1 MTDQVDV
8 QQLRQSAEQNLAHDG
23 FMAATRRLT
32 ATRRAIPTRRL
43 TATRREAVACPLA
56 EARRVTEMR
65 RLIEIRR
72 VSETRRVEKSIP
84 ADALLHELQV
94 HQIEL
99 EMQNENL
106 RQSQLELEKSRDR
119 YIDFYDFAPVGY
131 LTLDAHGAISEI
143 NLTGAA
149 LLGVERNTLLSQRL
163 STYVAAEYDERWGK
177 HFINMLTHDEKQVCE
192 LALQRRGG
200 PRFFAQLDCLR
211 LNKAD
216 EPPLLRIVLT
226 DISERIKNEEKI
238 RQLAFYDALTQLPN
252 RRLLNDRMDQAMA
265 ASKRSGHYAALM
277 FLDLDNFKPLN
288 DSHGHGMGDLLL
300 MEVARRITRCL
311 REMDTVARFGGDEFV
326 VLLSELDAD
335 KAESIAEAGIVA
347 EKIRRALAEV
357 YHLSLWHEADVT
369 HHCTS
374 SIGVVLFSDHEASTD
389 DILKRADRA
398 MYRAKTGGGN
408 RIYFFKPDE

>member
-1 MTDQVDV
+1 MTVDV
-8 QQLRQSAEQNLAHDG
+8 QLLRQSAEQNLVHNG
-23 FMAATRRLT
+23 FMATTRRLT
-32 ATRRAIPTRRL
+32 ATRRVIPTRRL
-43 TATRREAVACPLA
+43 METRRAAVACPLA
-56 EARRVTEMR
+56 EARHVNETRRLTGIRRVIEMR
-65 RLIEIRR
+65 R
-72 VSETRRVEKSIP
+72 VKTSIP

-106 RQSQLELEKSRDR
+106 RQSQSELEKSRDR

-131 LTLDAHGAISEI
+131 ITLDAYGSISEI
-143 NLTGAA
+143 NLTGAS

-163 STYVAAEYDERWGK
+163 TAYVTAEYYERWRK
-177 HFINMLTHDEKQVCE
+177 HFIKMLASDEKQVCE
-192 LALQRRGG
+192 LELQRKGG
-200 PRFFAQLDCLR
+200 SRFFARLDCLR
-211 LNKAD
+211 LSKTS

-265 ASKRSGHYAALM
+265 ASKRSGHYGALM

-300 MEVARRITRCL
+300 VEVARRITRCL

-326 VLLSELDAD
+326 VLLSELDTG
-335 KAESIAEAGIVA
+335 KAESVAQAGVVA
-347 EKIRRALAEV
+347 EKIRAALAEV
-357 YHLSLWHEADVT
+357 YHLQPQQEAGVA
-369 HHCTS
+369 HRCTS
-374 SIGVVLFSDHEASTD
+374 SIGVVLFIDHEASPG
-389 DILKRADRA
+389 DILKWADKA
-398 MYRAKTGGGN
+398 MYQAKTGGGN
-408 RIYFFKPDE
+408 HIHFFTPDE

>member
-8 QQLRQSAEQNLAHDG
+8 QQLRQSAERNLASDG

-32 ATRRAIPTRRL
+32 TSRRVIPTRRL
-43 TATRREAVACPLA
+43 AAMRREAVACPLA
-56 EARRVTEMR
+56 EARNVNATR
-65 RLIEIRR
+65 RLIETRR
-72 VSETRRVEKSIP
+72 VSETRRVEKLTP

-106 RQSQLELEKSRDR
+106 RQSLLELEKSRDR

-131 LTLDAHGAISEI
+131 LTLDAYGVISEI
-143 NLTGAA
+143 NLTGAS
-149 LLGVERNTLLSQRL
+149 LLGVERNTLLSQCL
-163 STYVAAEYDERWGK
+163 TPYVTAEYDERWRK

-192 LALQRRGG
+192 LALQRKGG

-211 LNKAD
+211 LNKTG

-252 RRLLNDRMDQAMA
+252 RRLLSDRLDQAMA
-265 ASKRSGHYAALM
+265 ASKRSGHYVALM

-288 DSHGHGMGDLLL
+288 DSHGHDMGDLLL
-300 MEVARRITRCL
+300 VEAAHRITRCL
-311 REMDTVARFGGDEFV
+311 REIDTVARFGGDEFV
-326 VLLSELDAD
+326 VLLSELNAER
-335 KAESIAEAGIVA
+335 AESAAEAGIVA
-347 EKIRRALAEV
+347 EKIRTVLAEV
-357 YHLSLWHEADVT
+357 YQLSPQHEVELV

-374 SIGVVLFSDHEASTD
+374 SIGVVLFIDHEDRPD
-389 DILKRADRA
+389 DILKKADKA
-398 MYRAKTGGGN
+398 MYQAKTGGGN
-408 RIYFFKPDE
+408 RIHFFKPDE